1 MAGRPNWY
9 NEHPPACTCVQCQQQ
24 RRGGRRRGGRRR
36 SGNPGGGNSGN
47 SGGGGPRFG
56 CLLPALAA
64 ALIAVSAI
72 ILAI

>member
-36 SGNPGGGNSGN
+36 SSGNPGGGNSGN

-64 ALIAVSAI
+64 SLIAAAV